1 MAEYQLWMY
10 DLAHEFDARRRMISK
25 NFHHVLR
32 VIDRQ
37 PLVGPP
43 ESMREHVVAASKAM
57 KSGNWAACKEFLI
70 NDKMDNKVCRR
81 LVRKGVVVG
90 RFVKLILSIISNWY
104 PHYVIN
110 MSNHNTE

>member
-1 MAEYQLWMY
+1 
-10 DLAHEFDARRRMISK
+10 MISK

-57 KSGNWAACKEFLI
+57 KSGDWAHCRDYLI
-70 NDKMDNKVCRR
+70 NEKMDAKVTVIKYC
-81 LVRKGVVVG
+81 
-90 RFVKLILSIISNWY
+90 
-104 PHYVIN
+104 VIN
-110 MSNHNTE
+110 LCMLVNMLCKIDFSQLKLKIAPAS